1 MEKFIIGLALGGLGG
16 ALLATN
22 NCKMRAL
29 VRKGQE
35 EIKTRLDEL
44 LDEKLAEMK
53 TSPACQTVQDHAE
66 TVKERVEDGVSAVK
80 DTVKKAKRKKD
91 Q

>member
-29 VRKGQE
+29 VKKGQE
-35 EIKTRLDEL
+35 EIKARLDEI

-53 TSPACQTVQDHAE
+53 TSPVCETVQSHAE
-66 TVKERVEDGVSAVK
+66 TVKEKVEDGVAAVK
-80 DTVKKAKRKKD
+80 ETVKKAKRKKP
-91 Q
+91 